1 MTVNVADI
9 IGLMDRL
16 APPHLAESWDNS
28 GLQIGD
34 PFRPVRKIWVALDP
48 LPEVVEKAC
57 DAGVDL
63 LITHHPLI
71 MTPLK
76 SLDLNLPTGQ
86 IIARAIH
93 SRLALFCAHTNFDS
107 VKNGLNDILCDRIGV
122 TDLSPLEENEDGT
135 LEGIGR
141 IGTLPAAQTLEAYAD
156 LVKKALGLK
165 WIRLVG
171 DPVMTVQR
179 VAVCSGSGG
188 SLMELFLATD
198 ADVYVTGDL
207 KYHNARDAEAAGRAL
222 LDIGHFPSEHL
233 MVEPLAERLQRLL
246 NETEAQV
253 IVEACKLEKDPFTMV

>member
-1 MTVNVADI
+1 MAPP
-9 IGLMDRL
+9 RL
-16 APPHLAESWDNS
+16 AEAWDNS

-34 PFRPVRKIWVALDP
+34 PSWPVRKVWVALDP

-57 DAGVDL
+57 DADVDL

-71 MTPLK
+71 MTPVK
-76 SLDLNLPTGQ
+76 SLDLSLPIGQ

-107 VKNGLNDILCDRIGV
+107 AKDGLNDILCSRIGL
-122 TDLSPLEENEDGT
+122 TDLEPLEENAEGT
-135 LEGIGR
+135 FEGIGR
-141 IGTLPAAQTLEAYAD
+141 IGTLTAAQTLDAYAD
-156 LVKKALGLK
+156 LVKKALGLN

-171 DPVMTVQR
+171 DPAMTVQK
-179 VAVCSGSGG
+179 VAVCTGSGG
-188 SLMELFLATD
+188 GLMELFLATD

-207 KYHNARDAEAAGRAL
+207 KYHNARDAEAVGRAL

-233 MVEPLAERLQRLL
+233 MVEPLAERLQKLL
-246 NETEAQV
+246 NETDAQV

>member
-1 MTVNVADI
+1 MAFNVADI
-9 IGLMDRL
+9 IGLMNKV
-16 APPHLAESWDNS
+16 APPHLAETWDNS
-28 GLQIGD
+28 GLQVGD

-57 DAGVDL
+57 DAEVDL

-71 MTPLK
+71 MTPVK
-76 SLDLNLPTGQ
+76 SLDLSLPTGQ

-122 TDLSPLEENEDGT
+122 TGLRPLEENEDGT

-141 IGTLPAAQTLEAYAD
+141 IGTLPSAQPLKTFAGR
-156 LVKKALGLK
+156 VKTVLGLN
-165 WIRLVG
+165 WLRLVG
-171 DPVMTVQR
+171 DPAMTVQT
-179 VAVCSGSGG
+179 VAVCTGSGG
-188 SLMELFLATD
+188 SLIELFLATD

-233 MVEPLAERLQRLL
+233 MMEPLAHRLQTLL
-246 NETEAQV
+246 DETGAEV
-253 IVEACKLEKDPFTMV
+253 TIEACDFEKDPFIMV